1 MAATALDVLSLA
13 AAKAELQVEDT
24 DAFNARI
31 EAEIGAAVD
40 FVSRELGRPLLDLT
54 EIYEC
59 PPPAAGATYPLRIE
73 ATDATGVDHINFW
86 TLDGE
91 LRSAPEGHILDSD
104 LGRVLL
110 ADEQVEVW
118 PPAAGWPDALG
129 GSDLEVYI
137 TRAFDT
143 EAHPSVRHAVIC
155 ATRNFYNGATEIMT
169 RNAVFHLLRPWRRLA
184 RTGVSTTRRRPTH
197 GVSVSGWS
205 PGFSDGFGS

>member
-1 MAATALDVLSLA
+1 MAATALDILSLDS
-13 AAKAELQVEDT
+13 AKRQLQVENTDT
-24 DAFNARI
+24 FDARI
-31 EAEIGAAVD
+31 EADIGAAVD
-40 FVSRELGRPLLDLT
+40 FVERELGRPLLDLT
-54 EIYEC
+54 EIYEYS
-59 PPPAAGATYPLRIE
+59 PPSAGATYPLRIE
-73 ATDATGVDHINFW
+73 ATDATGVDSINYW
-86 TLDGE
+86 TQDGE
-91 LRSAPEGHILDSD
+91 LRLAPAGQLAESD

-110 ADEQVEVW
+110 ADELVEVW
-118 PPAAGWPDALG
+118 PPAAGWPAALG
-129 GSDLEVYI
+129 GSYLEVYI

-184 RTGVSTTRRRPTH
+184 RTGVSTTRRRPTR